1 MLKIMKLLV
10 EGVTSRVADHIWG
23 GCGPPSEYT
32 QSVYVLYLENHHF
45 LAFKF
50 QTISTEY
57 HLKAKKFCILP
68 GGGPPRQRVVDSLE
82 KKSNQTFGIGYIFFR
97 HWDCFFYILGLG
109 IFMFFGQVEF
119 VESMHY
125 AEVEKLGLKWSTLT
139 SHFSAHFCTKGSPH
153 EKSATSIWALPKLR
167 LPPPPRTQPGTL
179 GHFIFRPI

>member
-32 QSVYVLYLENHHF
+32 QSVYVLYLENHNF

-57 HLKAKKFCILP
+57 NLKAKKFCILP

-82 KKSNQTFGIGYIFFR
+82 KKIVIRHLELVIFFLDIGIVFFIY
-97 HWDCFFYILGLG
+97 WDWLFLCFLDRLNLLNQFTMQKLKNWVYS
-109 IFMFFGQVEF
+109 GQ
-119 VESMHY
+119 
-125 AEVEKLGLKWSTLT
+125 
-139 SHFSAHFCTKGSPH
+139 
-153 EKSATSIWALPKLR
+153 I
-167 LPPPPRTQPGTL
+167 
-179 GHFIFRPI
+179 